1 MTRRKE
7 IKQVVLFALCII
19 CTACIIGCEKETAK
33 NSSNTQ
39 ETNLAGEG
47 NISETKNTLKYP
59 VIIKLGYSTKSN
71 DPRGVASQL
80 FKEKVESETNGRIQ
94 IEIFDAG
101 QLGSDSELIS
111 GVIDGSVDMTVSSAG
126 NFAAYA
132 TRVGVSALPFLFSDF
147 SKAWRF
153 MDSNI
158 MTEVSKDLEEYNIHV
173 LSYFDNGFRCITT
186 SEKIG
191 PVNSVSDLNG
201 VVIRTSTN
209 QIVMETMSELGAN
222 PKSYPFGELVDAL
235 KTGKFD
241 AQENPIPVIYNSQL
255 YKVQKYLAV
264 TNHSYDAMPFV
275 IRKDIWDN
283 LSEEEQRI
291 LKEAAVKAQDEN
303 RKMIKEQTTEYV
315 EKLQNE
321 GMIITYPDLERFKEH
336 TEGVSDVFS
345 TVYGEKLLT
354 DVKQFTE

>member
-1 MTRRKE
+1 
-7 IKQVVLFALCII
+7 
-19 CTACIIGCEKETAK
+19 
-33 NSSNTQ
+33 
-39 ETNLAGEG
+39 
-47 NISETKNTLKYP
+47 
-59 VIIKLGYSTKSN
+59 
-71 DPRGVASQL
+71 
-80 FKEKVESETNGRIQ
+80 
-94 IEIFDAG
+94 
-101 QLGSDSELIS
+101 
-111 GVIDGSVDMTVSSAG
+111 
-126 NFAAYA
+126 
-132 TRVGVSALPFLFSDF
+132 
-147 SKAWRF
+147 
-153 MDSNI
+153 
-158 MTEVSKDLEEYNIHV
+158 
-173 LSYFDNGFRCITT
+173 
-186 SEKIG
+186 
-191 PVNSVSDLNG
+191 
-201 VVIRTSTN
+201 
-209 QIVMETMSELGAN
+209 METMSELGAN